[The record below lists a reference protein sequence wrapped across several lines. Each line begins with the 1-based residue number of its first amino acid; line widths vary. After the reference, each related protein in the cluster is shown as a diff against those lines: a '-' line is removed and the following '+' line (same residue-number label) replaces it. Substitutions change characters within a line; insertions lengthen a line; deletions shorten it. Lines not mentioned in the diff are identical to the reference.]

1 MIFFNFIAVM
11 KRKYAIIDIET
22 TGCLLKRDQIIE
34 IAIVVY
40 QDGKIIDK
48 FQQLVAPGRT
58 IPPNITMLTGITNEM
73 MVDTPRF
80 YEVARKIVEMTEDAV
95 FVAHNVRFDY
105 SFIKE
110 AFRRLGYTYTR
121 KQLCTVRLSKILLP
135 ELSSHGLGSLIRH
148 LKIPVKNRHRAID
161 DVEATLSLFKHLLSL
176 PYSQEAME
184 DIINAG
190 IKGSKLPAAIS
201 LEQLHDLPEAC
212 GVYYFHN
219 VFGDIIYVGKSKNIK
234 KRVMQHF
241 AEHTAK
247 SVKLQQQVQD
257 ISYELTGSELVA
269 LLKESHEIKKYQ
281 PEVNRAQRQKLFP
294 FALYYYTDKN
304 GYINFQA
311 AKINKNIPQHYT
323 LVKEYPKLIYA
334 NTHLRK
340 LIEEFELC
348 SHKCGDKTGMDTCFN
363 FQVDLCGGA
372 CNGTESEVVYNERA
386 YNSIDYLQRMV
397 RDSFFI
403 IDEGRD
409 FSEKSVV
416 LVEQGQFKGFGYV
429 SEGTLI
435 SLQDQVHDLVDPL
448 PNTRDAQ
455 RIIHWY
461 LKEKKPEKIVY
472 LQNDSSDIY

>member
-1 MIFFNFIAVM
+1 M
-11 KRKYAIIDIET
+11 KRKYAVIDIET
-22 TGCLLKRDQIIE
+22 TGGLLKRDRIIE
-34 IAIVVY
+34 IAIVLY
-40 QDGKIIDK
+40 QDGKILDK
-48 FQQLVAPGRT
+48 FEQLVDPGCT
-58 IPPNITMLTGITNEM
+58 IPPNISMLTGITNEM
-73 MVDTPRF
+73 VVDTPHF

-135 ELSSHGLGSLIRH
+135 ELSSHSLGNLIRYF
-148 LKIPVKNRHRAID
+148 KIQVKNRHRAMD
-161 DVEATLSLFKHLLSL
+161 DVEATLSLFRNLLSM
-176 PYSQEAME
+176 PCSQDAME

-201 LEQLHDLPEAC
+201 LEQLHGLPEAC

-219 VFGDIIYVGKSKNIK
+219 AFGDIIYVGKSKNIK

-247 SVKLQQQVQD
+247 SVRLQRQVHD

-294 FALYYYTDKN
+294 FALYYYTDNN
-304 GYINFQA
+304 GYLNFQA
-311 AKINKNIPQHYT
+311 AKISKNIPRHYT

-334 NTHLRK
+334 NTHLRN
-340 LIEEFELC
+340 LIEEFNLC
-348 SHKCGDKTGMDTCFN
+348 CHKCGDKTGVDTCFN
-363 FQVDLCGGA
+363 FQVDLCAGA
-372 CNGTESEVVYNERA
+372 CNGTESAIAYNERVLH
-386 YNSIDYLQRMV
+386 SIDYLQRTV
-397 RDSFFI
+397 QDSFFI

-409 FSEKSVV
+409 FSEKAVV
-416 LVEQGQFKGFGYV
+416 LVEQGQFKGFGFV

-435 SLQDQVHDLVDPL
+435 SRHDQVQDLVDPL
-448 PNTRDAQ
+448 PNTREAQ

-461 LKEKKPEKIVY
+461 LKEKRPEKVVY
-472 LQNDSSDIY
+472 L